1 MTILNVATYLTERKR
16 FNFSEHTIEGI
27 EFNLIPL
34 TDDMIQE
41 FKIDNETYEDMLS
54 SAATYGV
61 SVGRNRVCND
71 EEMAEDLKGM
81 WTLDQFA
88 DCEPSLLHKVG
99 EKVCAISGLTEFI
112 EDQRKLEEEL
122 AEEAALNVINGDN
135 LPDMS
140 TELGNLDPAQLAK
153 DALNVA

>member
-1 MTILNVATYLTERKR
+1 MTIFNVATYLTERKR

-54 SAATYGV
+54 AAATYGV
-61 SVGRNRVCND
+61 AVGRNRVCND
-71 EEMAEDLKGM
+71 EEMAADLEGM
-81 WTLDQFA
+81 WTLEQFI

-99 EKVCAISGLTEFI
+99 EKVCAISGLTEFV

-122 AEEAALNVINGDN
+122 AEEAGIIDGDN
-135 LPDMS
+135 LPDLS
-140 TELGNLDPAQLAK
+140 TELGNLDPAQLAA
-153 DALNVA
+153 DAINNAA

>member
-1 MTILNVATYLTERKR
+1 MKMNILNVATYLTERKR

-71 EEMAEDLKGM
+71 EEMAADLEGM
-81 WTLDQFA
+81 WALDQFA

-112 EDQRKLEEEL
+112 EDQRKLEEDLAEEEAKKLEVGDHMIPADIDVDEL
-122 AEEAALNVINGDN
+122 AEKAGDYKIA
-135 LPDMS
+135 S
-140 TELGNLDPAQLAK
+140 
-153 DALNVA
+153 